1 MSNELLTLKNLKQ
14 YFPVGKDRFVRAVD
28 GVDLTINH
36 GDVMGLVGES
46 GSGKSTIAYT
56 VMGMYGM
63 TGGEIDFEGEVFT
76 KETKRKRS
84 MKFRREA
91 QIVFQDPGSSLNPYQ
106 DVRSILSLPLKV
118 HKVVPKNEIDDKILE
133 ILEMVE
139 LPADFMYK
147 SPNSIGGGE
156 KQLVSIARALCCNP
170 KFIILDEPTSSLDV
184 SIQAKIINMLIKL
197 KKEQNLTYMF
207 ITHDMG
213 VMRNVSNRVAI
224 MYLGKI
230 CEIAPT
236 ETFYRNPLHPYTQ
249 MLLSSIPVVSEE
261 DETIKPKAVECVGEI
276 PSPVNVPTGCSFHT
290 RCPYKCERCTKEDP
304 VMREVERVVLLRVV
318 DEYWMEHI
326 DAMSDLRQGIRL
338 RAYAQTDPI
347 IAYKK
352 ESLEMFEE
360 MIAAIQDETVRR
372 LYSVRLKKNEEVK
385 RERVANATSES
396 VGGDGTVK
404 KQPRKV
410 KKIGRNEPCPCGS
423 GKKYK
428 NCVKIPSRLYPVI
441 AKPVRT
447 LAVAIRTPTHLPPF
461 KESRHVLSHPSK

>member
-236 ETFYRNPLHPYTQ
+236 ETFY
-249 MLLSSIPVVSEE
+249 
-261 DETIKPKAVECVGEI
+261 
-276 PSPVNVPTGCSFHT
+276 
-290 RCPYKCERCTKEDP
+290 
-304 VMREVERVVLLRVV
+304 
-318 DEYWMEHI
+318 
-326 DAMSDLRQGIRL
+326 
-338 RAYAQTDPI
+338 
-347 IAYKK
+347 
-352 ESLEMFEE
+352 
-360 MIAAIQDETVRR
+360 
-372 LYSVRLKKNEEVK
+372 
-385 RERVANATSES
+385 
-396 VGGDGTVK
+396 
-404 KQPRKV
+404 
-410 KKIGRNEPCPCGS
+410 
-423 GKKYK
+423 
-428 NCVKIPSRLYPVI
+428 
-441 AKPVRT
+441 
-447 LAVAIRTPTHLPPF
+447 
-461 KESRHVLSHPSK
+461 

>member
-290 RCPYKCERCTKEDP
+290 RCPLQ
-304 VMREVERVVLLRVV
+304 MRAVHKRRPG
-318 DEYWMEHI
+318 
-326 DAMSDLRQGIRL
+326 DAGGGA
-338 RAYAQTDPI
+338 RAYGP
-347 IAYKK
+347 
-352 ESLEMFEE
+352 
-360 MIAAIQDETVRR
+360 
-372 LYSVRLKKNEEVK
+372 
-385 RERVANATSES
+385 
-396 VGGDGTVK
+396 
-404 KQPRKV
+404 
-410 KKIGRNEPCPCGS
+410 
-423 GKKYK
+423 
-428 NCVKIPSRLYPVI
+428 
-441 AKPVRT
+441 
-447 LAVAIRTPTHLPPF
+447 
-461 KESRHVLSHPSK
+461 LSFDR

>member
-36 GDVMGLVGES
+36 GDVMGLVGDS

-156 KQLVSIARALCCNP
+156 KQLVSIARHCA
-170 KFIILDEPTSSLDV
+170 
-184 SIQAKIINMLIKL
+184 A
-197 KKEQNLTYMF
+197 
-207 ITHDMG
+207 
-213 VMRNVSNRVAI
+213 
-224 MYLGKI
+224 
-230 CEIAPT
+230 
-236 ETFYRNPLHPYTQ
+236 
-249 MLLSSIPVVSEE
+249 
-261 DETIKPKAVECVGEI
+261 I
-276 PSPVNVPTGCSFHT
+276 PSSSFWMSQ
-290 RCPYKCERCTKEDP
+290 P
-304 VMREVERVVLLRVV
+304 LL
-318 DEYWMEHI
+318 WM
-326 DAMSDLRQGIRL
+326 S
-338 RAYAQTDPI
+338 
-347 IAYKK
+347 
-352 ESLEMFEE
+352 
-360 MIAAIQDETVRR
+360 
-372 LYSVRLKKNEEVK
+372 
-385 RERVANATSES
+385 
-396 VGGDGTVK
+396 
-404 KQPRKV
+404 
-410 KKIGRNEPCPCGS
+410 
-423 GKKYK
+423 
-428 NCVKIPSRLYPVI
+428 PSRP
-441 AKPVRT
+441 RSST
-447 LAVAIRTPTHLPPF
+447 C
-461 KESRHVLSHPSK
+461 SSS